1 MSLFYTEPTEQYSR
15 RELKT
20 ANLWVA
26 IILGLV
32 LVIGLSMAFLP
43 IYSVWSAGQRGK
55 AALNHADYER
65 QVQVVNAQA
74 NLQAQKF
81 NAESEVTRAGGVAQA
96 NALIKDSLTEL
107 YVKYLWVSTLDKTN
121 NQIIYVP
128 LGSDGLPVS
137 EAGRAVK

>member
-1 MSLFYTEPTEQYSR
+1 MKTSSVIAITLGGVILF
-15 RELKT
+15 
-20 ANLWVA
+20 
-26 IILGLV
+26 
-32 LVIGLSMAFLP
+32 VIGLFGVP
-43 IYSVWSAGQRGK
+43 FYRVWSAGMVGK
-55 AALNHADYER
+55 ATLQHADFER

-81 NAESEVTRAGGVAQA
+81 NAEAEVTRAGGVAQA

-107 YVKYLWVSTLDKTN
+107 YVKYLWVSTIDRTN

-128 LGSDGLPVS
+128 LGADGLPIT